1 MRHIGHFVFLPTA
14 LALTLGGAAAAAD
27 SYPTKPIRLIA
38 PSSPGSGVDIV
49 ARFFGQKLSENLKQQ
64 VVVDNRAGAGANLGA
79 EIAAHAPRDGYTLFV
94 GTPAHAINPALY
106 TKLTY
111 DIVKD
116 FAPISMLT
124 TGQYVLVVN
133 PSVPAKS
140 VQELIAMAKARPG
153 TINFASAGNGN
164 ATHLAGELFKSLAK
178 VDIVHVPYKG
188 TGPALTDL
196 IGGQVQI
203 MFSNLTAA
211 IPQMKTGK
219 LRALAVT
226 DTKRSPTVP
235 DLPTMQE
242 AGVPGYSVSSWYALF
257 APAGTPADILKRL
270 NAETVKAMSAP
281 DMKDR
286 LAGEGAEPTTSTP
299 AQLTAFLKEE
309 IAKWGKVIKAAGIK
323 AE

>member
-1 MRHIGHFVFLPTA
+1 MRHIGHIVVLPTV
-14 LALTLGGAAAAAD
+14 LALTLSGAAAAAET
-27 SYPTKPIRLIA
+27 YPTKPIRLIA

-79 EIAAHAPRDGYTLFV
+79 EIAAHAAPDGYTLFV

-106 TKLTY
+106 TRLTY

-153 TINFASAGNGN
+153 TINFASAGSGN

-178 VDIVHVPYKG
+178 VDVVHVPYKG
-188 TGPALTDL
+188 TVQPL
-196 IGGQVQI
+196 IDMVAGQIQVLSTTTVSADAQI
-203 MFSNLTAA
+203 KAGR
-211 IPQMKTGK
+211 IKV
-219 LRALAVT
+219 LAVQAK
-226 DTKRSPTVP
+226 KRTAVMPHIPT
-235 DLPTMQE
+235 LEEQ
-242 AGVPGYSVSSWYALF
+242 G
-257 APAGTPADILKRL
+257 IR
-270 NAETVKAMSAP
+270 NAEAIVWFGMSAP
-281 DMKDR
+281 AKTARPILDKLNREVNKALQLADVRQR
-286 LAGEGAEPTTSTP
+286 LDQLGLEVEGGTAEKFDAFIKSEAARLTQLIRAGALLVE
-299 AQLTAFLKEE
+299 
-309 IAKWGKVIKAAGIK
+309 
-323 AE
+323 

>member
-1 MRHIGHFVFLPTA
+1 MNHPSRIALVCTA
-14 LALTLGGAAAAAD
+14 LLLPAGVAAQ

-49 ARFFGQKLSENLKQQ
+49 ARFFGQKLAESVKQQ

-94 GTPAHAINPALY
+94 GTPAHTINPALY
-106 TKLTY
+106 AKLNY
-111 DIVKD
+111 DIIKD

-124 TGQYVLVVN
+124 TGQYVLVVH
-133 PSVPAKS
+133 PALAAKN
-140 VQELIAMAKARPG
+140 VKELVAMARAKPG
-153 TINFASAGNGN
+153 QLNYASAGNGN
-164 ATHLAGELFKSLAK
+164 ATHLAGELFRSLAK
-178 VDIVHVPYKG
+178 IDIVHVPYKG

-196 IGGQVQI
+196 MGGQVQF

-211 IPQMKTGK
+211 LPQIKSGK
-219 LRALAVT
+219 MRALAVT
-226 DTKRSPTVP
+226 GPKRSGSVSE
-235 DLPTMQE
+235 LPTMSE
-242 AGVPGYSVSSWYALF
+242 AGVPGYAVTSWFALL
-257 APAGTPADILKRL
+257 APNGVAPDILKRL
-270 NAETVKAMSAP
+270 HAETVKAMSAP

-299 AQLTAFLKEE
+299 AELTAFLKAE
-309 IAKWGKVIKAAGIK
+309 IAQWGRVVKAAGIK